1 MTCGENIVI
10 GGSFFLELFDGAVN
24 DFVNV
29 AIVILLLVEDFEHE
43 FGPDSVRLAD
53 GSHAIHKIVVID

>member
-1 MTCGENIVI
+1 MTCGENIAI

-29 AIVILLLVEDFEHE
+29 AIVILLLVEDFKHV
-43 FGPDSVRLAD
+43 FGPDSVRLTN